1 MCLHSHSLVRQK
13 FSNPVQASMQPTLL
27 VLVFW
32 FRFCRITYSGCGR
45 LPPCCSLCLCFGIL
59 VNGKQCKILVVVSW
73 PTEKPWSTV
82 LFRTHAYQ
90 RSSGFL
96 PSVCVRWQSG
106 PLTLA
111 TKSIPWFQNFKRW
124 GSLMFQTYSFIA
136 VFKSNFQSGFYG
148 SYHSSGQQQRG
159 IWFEILGLCLNDIT
173 IQTLHKLYWQY
184 MTVVNQNLSNAVE
197 L

>member
-1 MCLHSHSLVRQK
+1 
-13 FSNPVQASMQPTLL
+13 MQPTLL

-32 FRFCRITYSGCGR
+32 FGFYQITYGG

-59 VNGKQCKILVVVSW
+59 VNGKQCKILAYRKAVMYCLVSN
-73 PTEKPWSTV
+73 PCLPKI
-82 LFRTHAYQ
+82 FK
-90 RSSGFL
+90 SSGFL
-96 PSVCVRWQSG
+96 LSVCVRWQSG

-111 TKSIPWFQNFKRW
+111 TKSIPWFQNFKW
-124 GSLMFQTYSFIA
+124 FWWSLMFQNYSFIP
-136 VFKSNFQSGFYG
+136 VYKSNFQSGFYG
-148 SYHSSGQQQRG
+148 SYHSFGQQQRG

-173 IQTLHKLYWQY
+173 IQWLHKLYWQY